1 MKHLH
6 PNIDNQYLQLMSL
19 FKIIDVEYGL
29 TDFESKV
36 LDDVYRFHISKKLLT
51 VSDLLKLDHLASPA
65 KIHLTFKRLIKK
77 KMIILGTNPEDERI
91 RYVKPSIVGLRRL
104 EKLTQ
109 ICQQAS

>member
-19 FKIIDVEYGL
+19 FKIIDVEYGI

-109 ICQQAS
+109 ICQQDS

>member
-1 MKHLH
+1 MKQLH
-6 PNIDNQYLQLMSL
+6 SNIDNQYLQLISL
-19 FKIIDVEYGL
+19 FKIIDVEYGI

-36 LDDVYRFHISKKLLT
+36 LDDVYRYHISKKLLT
-51 VSDLLKLDHLASPA
+51 VSNLLKLDHLASPA

-109 ICQQAS
+109 TCQQAS

>member
-19 FKIIDVEYGL
+19 FKIIDVEYGI

-109 ICQQAS
+109 TCQQAT